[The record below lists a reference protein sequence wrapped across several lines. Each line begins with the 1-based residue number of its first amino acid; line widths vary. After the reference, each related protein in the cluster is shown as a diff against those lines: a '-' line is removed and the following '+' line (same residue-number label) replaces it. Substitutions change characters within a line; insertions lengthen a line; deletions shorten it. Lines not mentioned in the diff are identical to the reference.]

1 MSVTGPEDRL
11 VDWYRQHIGEPE
23 RRADVYLGFAL
34 FFGGLACGLVGLALF
49 VTEQAISGAE
59 KLYWLREVAFA
70 VGAFGLPTLLVGV
83 TVLLPIER
91 RARLAAVAGG
101 AVCLL
106 AIGLF
111 LWAYPWNWDTTT
123 GADYSMQGVAV
134 YAVGLVTVVGATAA
148 ALVGYH
154 VERVS
159 PETAADATA
168 DSATADPEVTDEQV
182 RRDIDEMMDNAE
194 ITWGGV
200 RKDETRR
207 IQLSDGDGG
216 DGGLDT
222 SGFDGVE
229 ATATRDSGSG
239 VDDAVAG
246 LRAMQGEAA
255 GETARGSGTDDQAA
269 ALAELRE
276 QKAAEEEESEGA
288 VDRLRGWLTGRSAN

>member
-11 VDWYRQHIGEPE
+11 VDWYRQYIGEPE

-49 VTEQAISGAE
+49 VTEQAVSGAE
-59 KLYWLREVAFA
+59 KLYWLREIAFA
-70 VGAFGLPTLLVGV
+70 VGAFGLPALLVGV
-83 TVLLPIER
+83 TVLLPVEQ
-91 RARLAAVAGG
+91 RARFAAGAGG
-101 AVCLL
+101 AVCLA
-106 AIGLF
+106 AIGFF
-111 LWAYPWNWDTTT
+111 LWAYPWSWDTTS
-123 GADYSMQGVAV
+123 GADYSMQGVAI

-154 VERVS
+154 VERVA
-159 PETAADATA
+159 PEAAEGA
-168 DSATADPEVTDEQV
+168 DDGATADPEVTDEQV
-182 RRDIDEMMDNAE
+182 RQDIDEMIDDAE

-207 IQLSDGDGG
+207 IELSDGGD

-229 ATATRDSGSG
+229 ATATRASGSG

-246 LRAMQGEAA
+246 LKSMQGEAA
-255 GETARGSGTDDQAA
+255 GDTARGSGTDDQAA
-269 ALAELRE
+269 ALAGLRE
-276 QKAAEEEESEGA
+276 QKAAEEEESESA
-288 VDRLRGWLTGRSAN
+288 VGRLREWLTGRSAN

>member
-11 VDWYRQHIGEPE
+11 VDWYRQYIGEPE

-34 FFGGLACGLVGLALF
+34 FFGGLACGLVGLGLF

-70 VGAFGLPTLLVGV
+70 VGAFGLPALLVGV
-83 TVLLPIER
+83 TVLLPVER

-101 AVCLL
+101 AVCLA
-106 AIGLF
+106 AIGFF

-123 GADYSMQGVAV
+123 GADYSMQGVAI

-154 VERVS
+154 VERVA
-159 PETAADATA
+159 PEAAEGA
-168 DSATADPEVTDEQV
+168 DDGGAAADPEVTDEQV
-182 RRDIDEMMDNAE
+182 RRDIDEMMDDAE

-207 IQLSDGDGG
+207 IELNAGG
-216 DGGLDT
+216 DDGELDT

-229 ATATRDSGSG
+229 ATATRASGSG

-246 LRAMQGEAA
+246 LKSMQGEAA
-255 GETARGSGTDDQAA
+255 GDTARGSGTDDQAA

-276 QKAAEEEESEGA
+276 QKAAEEEESESA